1 MEGKTEYFEK
11 PGVENTDAALA
22 LARDRAKEL
31 GIKTILVASTSG
43 KTAVR
48 AMDVFKGLRVII
60 VTQPASSNRI
70 PRSLPQRTGKSW
82 LTRRRRNSITGY
94 RFPAKGNKM
103 DEVRVLPI
111 DTPSGGKIFKEEN
124 PDTRTTRLLRLPIHP
139 VTIGIHV
146 GWSRNNRGTSV
157 HSSRQVGMPPLKNHK
172 ASGRGIPTISQ
183 RTGNLG

>member
-60 VTQPASSNRI
+60 VTHS
-70 PRSLPQRTGKSW
+70 TGF
-82 LTRRRRNSITGY
+82 L
-94 RFPAKGNKM
+94 
-103 DEVRVLPI
+103 E
-111 DTPSGGKIFKEEN
+111 
-124 PDTRTTRLLRLPIHP
+124 PDTQEFTAENRKIVVDQAEAKLYYRLPVP
-139 VTIGIHV
+139 GE
-146 GWSRNNRGTSV
+146 GE
-157 HSSRQVGMPPLKNHK
+157 
-172 ASGRGIPTISQ
+172 
-183 RTGNLG
+183 